1 MYIRMTFVR
10 LKPDKREAARKLYN
24 DEVISTHKGRKGL
37 RFVHLL
43 ESIDQK
49 DEGIAVTAWDT
60 KEDAMVYE
68 KGGDYGKLVEKFKDM
83 IVGEPLLKSYQITA
97 SSEPLLLRIF

>member
-10 LKPDKREAARKLYN
+10 LKPDKKEAARKLYDN
-24 DEVISTHKGRKGL
+24 EVIPAHKGRQGL

-43 ESIDQK
+43 ESMDNK

-60 KEDAMVYE
+60 REDALAYE
-68 KGGDYGKLVEKFKDM
+68 KVGDYQKLLSQFKDL
-83 IVGEPLLKSYQITA
+83 IEGEPELKSYQITA

>member
-10 LKPDKREAARKLYN
+10 LKANKKEAARKLYDN
-24 DEVISTHKGRKGL
+24 EVIPTHKGRKGL

-43 ESIDQK
+43 ESIDNK

-60 KEDAMVYE
+60 EEDALSYE
-68 KGGDYGKLVEKFKDM
+68 KAGDYQKQVRKFKDL
-83 IVGEPLLKSYQITA
+83 IEGEPELKSYQITA

>member
-1 MYIRMTFVR
+1 MYIRMTFVQ
-10 LKPDKREAARKLYN
+10 LKPDQKEAARKLYDN
-24 DEVISTHKGRKGL
+24 EVIPAHKGRKGL

-43 ESIDQK
+43 ESMDNK

-60 KEDAMVYE
+60 REDALAYE
-68 KGGDYGKLVEKFKDM
+68 KAGDYLKLVGKFKDL
-83 IVGEPLLKSYQITA
+83 IAGEPELKSYQITA

>member
-10 LKPDKREAARKLYN
+10 LNPDKKEAARKLYN
-24 DEVISTHKGRKGL
+24 NEVIPAHKGRPGL
-37 RFVHLL
+37 RFVHLM
-43 ESIDQK
+43 ESMDNK

-60 KEDAMVYE
+60 REDALAYE
-68 KGGDYGKLVEKFKDM
+68 KAGEYQKLLHKFKDL
-83 IVGEPLLKSYQITA
+83 IDGEPVLKSYQITA

>member
-1 MYIRMTFVR
+1 MYIRMTFVQ
-10 LKPDKREAARKLYN
+10 LKPDKKEAARKLYDN
-24 DEVISTHKGRKGL
+24 EVIPAHKGRPGL

-43 ESIDQK
+43 ESMDNK

-60 KEDAMVYE
+60 REDALAYE
-68 KGGDYGKLVEKFKDM
+68 NAGDYQELVGKFKDL
-83 IVGEPLLKSYQITA
+83 ISGEPQLKSYQITA

>member
-10 LKPDKREAARKLYN
+10 LKPDKKEEARKLYDN
-24 DEVISTHKGRKGL
+24 EVIPEHKDRRGL

-43 ESIDQK
+43 ESMDNR

-60 KEDAMVYE
+60 KEDALSYE
-68 KGGDYGKLVEKFKDM
+68 QSGDYQKMVNKFNDL
-83 IVGEPLLKSYQITA
+83 IDGEPELKSYQITA

>member
-10 LKPDKREAARKLYN
+10 LKPYKREAARNLYDN
-24 DEVISTHKGRKGL
+24 EVIPAHKDRKGL

-43 ESIDQK
+43 ESMDNKDQ
-49 DEGIAVTAWDT
+49 GIAITAWDT
-60 KEDAMVYE
+60 KEDALSYE
-68 KGGDYGKLVEKFKDM
+68 QSGDYQKLLRKFNELID
-83 IVGEPLLKSYQITA
+83 GEPELKSYQITA

>member
-10 LKPDKREAARKLYN
+10 LQAGKKEDARKLYDN
-24 DEVISTHKGRKGL
+24 EVIPAHKGRQGL

-43 ESIDQK
+43 ESMDNK

-60 KEDAMVYE
+60 REDALAYD
-68 KGGDYGKLVEKFKDM
+68 KSGDYQKLVGKFKDL
-83 IVGEPLLKSYQITA
+83 IEGEPELKSYQITA

>member
-1 MYIRMTFVR
+1 MYIRMTFVQ
-10 LKPDKREAARKLYN
+10 LKPDKKEAARILYN
-24 DEVISTHKGRKGL
+24 NEVIPAHKERQGL

-43 ESIDQK
+43 ESVDNR

-60 KEDAMVYE
+60 REDALAYE
-68 KGGDYGKLVEKFKDM
+68 KSGDYQNQVGKFKDF
-83 IVGEPLLKSYQITA
+83 IEGEPELKSYQITA

>member
-10 LKPDKREAARKLYN
+10 LKPGKKEAARKLYDN
-24 DEVISTHKGRKGL
+24 EVIPAHKDRQGL

-43 ESIDQK
+43 ESMDSM

-60 KEDAMVYE
+60 REDALAYE
-68 KGGDYGKLVEKFKDM
+68 KAGDYQKLISKFKDL
-83 IVGEPLLKSYQITA
+83 IEGKPELKSYQITA

>member
-10 LKPDKREAARKLYN
+10 FRPGKKEDARKLYDN
-24 DEVISTHKGRKGL
+24 EVIPAHEGRQGL

-43 ESIDQK
+43 ESMDNK

-60 KEDAMVYE
+60 REDALSYE
-68 KGGDYGKLVEKFKDM
+68 KAGDYQKLVSKFKDL
-83 IVGEPLLKSYQITA
+83 IEREPELKSYQIT
-97 SSEPLLLRIF
+97 SS